1 MALRINSNVASVF
14 SQKNLTRTSERLQGN
29 FERLSSGLRINKA
42 ADDAAGMAVSEK
54 MRAHLRSMKQAMR
67 NTNDGVSMVQTAEGS
82 LSEIGNILSRMRE
95 LAVESA
101 SAVLQTTERQFLNT
115 EFAALLLE
123 VDRIAAAAE
132 FNGLKLSNGSVAS
145 VDVQVGIKNVALQDR
160 IAVTLQTANQA
171 ALGLTGSTVTTAGS
185 AQGVISALD
194 TAIDSLSTS
203 RAAYGALQNRLT
215 SAMHNLEVSY
225 ENLASSE
232 SAIRDVDFAAETADM
247 TRNNIF
253 QQAGVAVLA
262 QANQS
267 PQIALQL
274 LQ

>member
-1 MALRINSNVASVF
+1 MALRINTNVASVF
-14 SQKNLTRTSERLQGN
+14 SQKHLSRSAARLQGN

-67 NTNDGVSMVQTAEGS
+67 NTNDGVSMVQTAEGG
-82 LSEIGNILSRMRE
+82 LNEIGNILSRMRE
-95 LAVESA
+95 LAVEAA
-101 SAVLQTTERQFLNT
+101 SEVLQTTERAFLAT
-115 EFAALLLE
+115 EFTALVSE
-123 VDRIAAAAE
+123 VDRIAAATE
-132 FNGLKLSNGSVAS
+132 FNGLKLANGTVTTLA
-145 VDVQVGIKNVALQDR
+145 VQVGIKNVALTDR
-160 IAVTLQTANQA
+160 ITLTLQTANQT
-171 ALGLTGSTVTTAGS
+171 ALGINVSTLSSATS
-185 AQGVISALD
+185 AQTAISALD
-194 TAIDSLSTS
+194 TAITSLNTS
-203 RAAYGALQNRLT
+203 RAGYGALQNRLS

-225 ENLASSE
+225 ENLVSSE
-232 SAIRDVDFAAETADM
+232 SSIRDVDFAAETADM

>member
-1 MALRINSNVASVF
+1 MALRINSNIASVF

-42 ADDAAGMAVSEK
+42 ADDAAGLAVSEK

-67 NTNDGVSMVQTAEGS
+67 NTNDGISMVQTAEGG
-82 LSEIGNILSRMRE
+82 LNEIGNIMSRMRE
-95 LAVESA
+95 LAVEAA
-101 SAVLQTTERQFLNT
+101 SEVLQSTERGFLST
-115 EFAALLLE
+115 EFIALKSE
-123 VDRIAAAAE
+123 MDRIANATE
-132 FNGLKLSNGSVAS
+132 FNGLKLANGSTTTVL
-145 VDVQVGIKNVALQDR
+145 VQVGINNVTGQDR
-160 IAVTLQTANQA
+160 IAVTLQSADQSAFGLDDEGIVTAA
-171 ALGLTGSTVTTAGS
+171 S
-185 AQGVISALD
+185 AQLSIAALD
-194 TAIDSLSTS
+194 TAINSLNTS
-203 RAAYGALQNRLT
+203 RAGYGALQNRLS

-225 ENLASSE
+225 ENLVSSE